1 MYKSTINILLDVY
14 EYFIRYNDEAMQ
26 KRVSLR
32 RASIQEKRAQR
43 QGVVAIVVG
52 IVLLLLFIFVLIPLL
67 FDGAVRFARRG
78 GKGNILNSDT
88 LPPQRPMVTPL
99 SEHSKSTNFE
109 VKGFTEAKAHV
120 TLVVDGSVQSETEAD
135 NEGAFT
141 FAFTMSEG
149 EHEVW
154 VVAEDEA
161 KNMSPESER
170 FPVKVDTTTP
180 SLTIESPQAGAVFT
194 LPRERV
200 LSIKGKAS
208 EKGTVFVNGSRVT
221 TAEDGTFSSTFTLGN
236 GGNEITFRVED
247 EAGNTSDEQKISVE
261 YKP

>member
-1 MYKSTINILLDVY
+1 
-14 EYFIRYNDEAMQ
+14 MQ

-32 RASIQEKRAQR
+32 RATIQEKRAQR
-43 QGVVAIVVG
+43 QGMIAIVVG
-52 IVLLLLFIFVLIPLL
+52 ILLLIFFVFVLIPVF

-78 GKGNILNSDT
+78 GKSSTAVADT
-88 LPPQRPMVTPL
+88 LPPQRPVLTPL
-99 SEHSKSTNFE
+99 SDHSKETNFE

-120 TLVVDGSVQSETEAD
+120 SLLVDGSESSTSQAD
-135 NEGAFT
+135 NDGAFT

-154 VVAEDEA
+154 VVAEDES
-161 KNMSPESER
+161 KNMVESER
-170 FPVKVDTTTP
+170 YPVIVDTTTP
-180 SLTIESPQAGAVFT
+180 TLSIESPQSGAVFT

-208 EKGTVFVNGSRVT
+208 EKGTVFINGSRVT
-221 TAEDGTFSSTFTLGN
+221 TAEDGAFSSSLTLGN

-247 EAGNTSDEQKISVE
+247 LAGNASEEQKISVE
-261 YKP
+261 YRP